1 MIVRHV
7 EERLGRGIDEAI
19 LLPDR
24 EDVLIQAQLLK
35 RLVADASHSDALR
48 SLDVGVGLAELVE
61 EITNLDHL
69 LVSIPARL
77 IAKEI
82 IEGLQLVEL
91 ENVIVVQI
99 SCHEDLIDVLKL
111 LSLELV
117 GCVDDELGE
126 IVQLDC
132 LSVRVQVQVLLLQR
146 FRDRNLLL
154 SNLCRVKN

>member
-7 EERLGRGIDEAI
+7 EERLGRSIDEAV

-24 EDVLIQAQLLK
+24 KDIPVQTKLLE
-35 RLVADASHSDALR
+35 RLVADASYSYALR

-61 EITNLDHL
+61 QIPNLSHL

-77 IAKEI
+77 IAKEL

-91 ENVIVVQI
+91 ENIIVVKV
-99 SCHEDLIDVLKL
+99 SCHKDLIDVLKL

-117 GCVDDELGE
+117 SCVDDELGE

-132 LSVRVQVQVLLLQR
+132 LSIRV
-146 FRDRNLLL
+146 
-154 SNLCRVKN
+154 

>member
-7 EERLGRGIDEAI
+7 EERLGRSIDEAV

-24 EDVLIQAQLLK
+24 KDIPVQTKLLE
-35 RLVADASHSDALR
+35 RLVADASYSYAFR
-48 SLDVGVGLAELVE
+48 SLDVGVGLAVLVE
-61 EITNLDHL
+61 QVPNLSHL

-77 IAKEI
+77 IAKEL

-91 ENVIVVQI
+91 ENIIVVKV
-99 SCHEDLIDVLKL
+99 SCHKDLVDVLKL

-117 GCVDDELGE
+117 SCVDDELGE

-132 LSVRVQVQVLLLQR
+132 LSIRV
-146 FRDRNLLL
+146 
-154 SNLCRVKN
+154 

>member
-7 EERLGRGIDEAI
+7 EERLGRSIDEAV

-24 EDVLIQAQLLK
+24 KDIPVQTKLLE
-35 RLVADASHSDALR
+35 RLVADASYSYALR
-48 SLDVGVGLAELVE
+48 SLDVGVGLAVLVE
-61 EITNLDHL
+61 QISNLGHL
-69 LVSIPARL
+69 LVPIRARL
-77 IAKEI
+77 IAKEL

-91 ENVIVVQI
+91 ENIIVVKV
-99 SCHEDLIDVLKL
+99 SCHKDLIDVLKL

-132 LSVRVQVQVLLLQR
+132 LSIRVQV
-146 FRDRNLLL
+146 
-154 SNLCRVKN
+154 

>member
-1 MIVRHV
+1 MIVSHV
-7 EERLGRGIDEAI
+7 EERLCCSVDEAV
-19 LLPDR
+19 LLPDC
-24 EDVLIQAQLLK
+24 EDIPVQTKLLE

-48 SLDVGVGLAELVE
+48 SLDVGVGLAEFVE

-117 GCVDDELGE
+117 GCVNDELGE

-132 LSVRVQVQVLLLQR
+132 LSVRIQVKVFLLQR
-146 FRDRNLLL
+146 FRDLNLLL
-154 SNLCRVKN
+154 SNLYKIKN

>member
-7 EERLGRGIDEAI
+7 EERLGRSIDEAV

-24 EDVLIQAQLLK
+24 KDIPVQTKLLE
-35 RLVADASHSDALR
+35 RLVADASYSYALR
-48 SLDVGVGLAELVE
+48 SLDVGVGLAVLVE
-61 EITNLDHL
+61 QVPNLSHL

-77 IAKEI
+77 IAKEL

-91 ENVIVVQI
+91 ENIIVVKV
-99 SCHEDLIDVLKL
+99 SCHKDLVDVLKL

-117 GCVDDELGE
+117 SCVDDELGE

-132 LSVRVQVQVLLLQR
+132 LSIRV
-146 FRDRNLLL
+146 
-154 SNLCRVKN
+154 